1 MKTVL
6 NRTSRPIRVSLP
18 TGGILH
24 LGPHR
29 EGHIQDRA
37 VEGAGIQRRLLVGDI
52 QILDSESDAI
62 GTGGLEAMHAE
73 SHKHHRRDAV
83 IRGDR

>member
-37 VEGAGIQRRLLVGDI
+37 VEGAGLQRRLRVGDI
-52 QILDSESDAI
+52 QIFDSESDESQS
-62 GTGGLEAMHAE
+62 GGVEVMQVETHG
-73 SHKHHRRDAV
+73 HHGRDV
-83 IRGDR
+83 VVRGDR